1 MLAAG
6 LLIMQ
11 SERYSEDA
19 VPNRQGKQSGEVAA
33 TWEEGS
39 RLEIRNELILGCVDR
54 DIHPVLRGTGR
65 LLAMP
70 VDTTPENCRSQ
81 THNASASLSPVG
93 HFNAMDLHFA
103 ARQPISCEWPR
114 LFRCVDQSVR
124 CSWRPRTL
132 RWRHSKFRCAARLG
146 FVLHL

>member
-65 LLAMP
+65 LLAM
-70 VDTTPENCRSQ
+70 
-81 THNASASLSPVG
+81 ASG
-93 HFNAMDLHFA
+93 YH
-103 ARQPISCEWPR
+103 PR
-114 LFRCVDQSVR
+114 KL
-124 CSWRPRTL
+124 
-132 RWRHSKFRCAARLG
+132 
-146 FVLHL
+146 